1 MAKSAERVNY
11 RCRECGWASSKW
23 VGRCAECQSWSTVE
37 EVGSKQVA
45 AALAQRTVV
54 KPAEPIGSVPT
65 TQTERRDTGIAELDR
80 VLGGGLVAGAVLLLT
95 GEPGVGKSTLL
106 LELAAQQARAGRKV
120 LYVSGEESAGQVR
133 MRAERMGA
141 IADGL
146 YLAAETDLAA
156 VLGQIEATNPDLLV
170 VDSVQTVASAA
181 VDGIAGGVAQ
191 VRTVAAVLTQ
201 VAKARTMSTVLV
213 GHVTKDGNVAGPRT
227 MEHIVDVVLT
237 FEGER
242 HASLRLLRAVKNR
255 FGAVDEVGCFE
266 LTDAG
271 IIEVADPS
279 GLFLTHRVTPA
290 PGTAVTVTLEGRRP
304 LVAEVQ
310 ALVAGP
316 GAHTARRTTTGLVT
330 SRVAMIAAVLERRA
344 SVPIGSADLF
354 ASTVGGVRITEPAV
368 DLAVALALATASIER
383 EPPLGMVVIG
393 EIGLAGD
400 VRRVPALPLRLREA
414 QRLGFTN
421 AIVPVGETDQ
431 IPGITTWPVHSL
443 VEALQTMTQIRGR
456 PTRRSADVI
465 SLR

>member
-1 MAKSAERVNY
+1 MAKTADRTNY
-11 RCRECGWASSKW
+11 RCRECGWTSGKW
-23 VGRCAECQSWSTVE
+23 VGRCGECQAWSTVE

-45 AALAQRTVV
+45 AAMAQRTAI
-54 KPAEPIGSVPT
+54 KPAQPIGQVST
-65 TQTERRDTGIAELDR
+65 TQTQRLATGIAELDR
-80 VLGGGLVAGAVLLLT
+80 VLGGGIVQGAVLLLT

-106 LELAAQQARAGRKV
+106 LELAAEQARAGRKV

-141 IADGL
+141 IADKL
-146 YLAAETDLAA
+146 FLAAETDLAA
-156 VLGQIEATNPDLLV
+156 VLGQIEATEPELLV
-170 VDSVQTVASAA
+170 VDSVQTVASDA

-201 VAKARTMSTVLV
+201 VAKARNMSTVLV

-227 MEHIVDVVLT
+227 MEHIVDVVLN

-266 LTDAG
+266 LNDAG

-279 GLFLTHRVTPA
+279 GLFLTHRVAPA
-290 PGTAVTVTLEGRRP
+290 PGTGVTVTLEGRRP

-310 ALVAGP
+310 ALVASAGTH
-316 GAHTARRTTTGLVT
+316 AARRTTTGLVT

-344 SVPIGSADLF
+344 SVPIGLADLF

-368 DLAVALALATASIER
+368 DLAVAVALATASIEQA
-383 EPPLGMVVIG
+383 PPLGMVLVG

-400 VRRVPALPLRLREA
+400 VRRVPALTLRLREA

-421 AIVPVGETDQ
+421 AIVPTGAIEEV
-431 IPGITTWPVHSL
+431 PGITTWPVNTL
-443 VEALQTMTQIRGR
+443 LEALQTMSQIRGR
-456 PTRRSADVI
+456 PTRPNADVI
-465 SLR
+465 NLR